1 MLRKENSVP
10 VFIIAQINI
19 HDRNAYA
26 KYEEGFGA
34 IFARYEGTLVSVDE
48 DVEVLEGDWS
58 FTRTVVLQFPS
69 AGEARRW
76 FDSDEYQALA
86 EHRKA
91 ASVGN
96 VALVKHLQDSG

>member
-1 MLRKENSVP
+1 MS

-19 HDRNAYA
+19 HDRAGYA

-34 IFARYEGTLVSVDE
+34 IFARFEGTMLSVDE
-48 DVEVLEGDWS
+48 EVEVLEGDWS
-58 FTRTVVLQFPS
+58 CTRTVVAQFPS
-69 AGEARRW
+69 SSEAKRW
-76 FDSDEYQALA
+76 FESADYQALA

-96 VALVKHLQDSG
+96 IALVKQLSASV